1 MKRLQKYLHLKLNKI
16 QQFVWSYDHF
26 KLALQKIQCLLSPIK
41 FQTCKI
47 IITSEHF
54 YSCIVIIFLQQST
67 VMNITVI
74 SILERFF
81 FNFQGSNS
89 LFFVGIFRLP
99 DDEKFQCCIY
109 INCHYAS
116 HFDGSFFGLKE
127 LVFCVPRVTF
137 DMMLARDIHSKFKC
151 CIRSWTYKKVSV
163 WYRRAVLIDGF
174 RTLIYFYKYPAVLLL
189 TWRY

>member
-1 MKRLQKYLHLKLNKI
+1 MQNNYHFWTLLFLHCHNFFAAIYSDEHHGYLNFRKI
-16 QQFVWSYDHF
+16 
-26 KLALQKIQCLLSPIK
+26 
-41 FQTCKI
+41 
-47 IITSEHF
+47 
-54 YSCIVIIFLQQST
+54 
-67 VMNITVI
+67 
-74 SILERFF
+74 F

-151 CIRSWTYKKVSV
+151 CIRSFAYKKVSV
-163 WYRRAVLIDGF
+163 WYRRAVLIDGY